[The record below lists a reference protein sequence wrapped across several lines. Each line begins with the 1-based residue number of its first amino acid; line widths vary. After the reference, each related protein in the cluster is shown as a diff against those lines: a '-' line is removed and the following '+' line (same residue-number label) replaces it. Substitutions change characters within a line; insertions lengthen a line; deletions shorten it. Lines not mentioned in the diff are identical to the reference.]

1 VTVDE
6 ESWKEQER
14 KGNRKR
20 KKVVRKKNNIFLS
33 GRIKIGHCRREKD
46 VN

>member
-1 VTVDE
+1 MKKVG
-6 ESWKEQER
+6 KNKG
-14 KGNRKR
+14 KGNRKK